1 MLNAITLLWG
11 VLAFVGTLLGFSPRL
26 SILNFINIPFAFAG
40 AVVGI
45 IAVVSSKHGA
55 SKAGLTGLAMCVL
68 ASLFGMIRLALGPG
82 SLDQGL

>member
-1 MLNAITLLWG
+1 MLNAVTLLWG
-11 VLAFVGTLLGFSPRL
+11 LLAVLGTFLGFVPRL
-26 SILNFINIPFAFAG
+26 AIVNLVNIPFAFAG

-55 SKAGLTGLAMCVL
+55 SKAGVTGLAMCVL
-68 ASLFGMIRLALGPG
+68 ASLFAMIRLALGPG